1 MKNKVMTA
9 EEAVKLIKPGD
20 TVAVSGFIGMGHPE
34 EISKAVEDSFL
45 KTGSPNNFD
54 THLRRV
60 PE

>member
-34 EISKAVEDSFL
+34 EISQAVENSFL
-45 KTGSPNNFD
+45 KTGSPNNL
-54 THLRRV
+54 TMK
-60 PE
+60 